1 MRKRIALLLVL
12 FMIMVNFTG
21 CTNKN
26 SDIVKDNKQE
36 EQEEEN
42 KNQEAEDFT
51 EECYDKEI
59 KEQRDKI
66 MAQTENGSFKIGINK
81 KPTADGDYLDVIKDI
96 SETFRGKNSKY
107 VDLRNCDI
115 SGCDI
120 SNVKYFD
127 FNTRTVWPENLPDGF
142 NTQEILELNKNPGLN
157 LRKLHDEG
165 ITGKGV
171 NIAIIDYG
179 LLANHQEFGDR
190 VKYYDEVHYGSTLAQ
205 MHGLAVS
212 SIAVGKNTGVAP
224 EADLYFIATENYNMH
239 GSESEIDFSWV
250 ALAIQRMLKVNEQLP
265 EDDKIRVLSI
275 STMCTPNLK
284 GYDEFMEA
292 INEAK
297 AQNIFVA
304 SLNLFE
310 TYKYNFQGLAIERN
324 ADKSNIDNYSIID
337 WKDWCAAVSHIGDSD
352 EYYAEKFKSEKPKD
366 FLLIPVDAKTLAS
379 ECGNEDYV
387 FFEQGGWSWCVPY
400 ISGLYALCCQV
411 NKDITPEE
419 FWSKALE
426 TGDERQFENDGVS
439 CTGKIVNPEKLIEA
453 VKK

>member
-1 MRKRIALLLVL
+1 MFIVS
-12 FMIMVNFTG
+12 FSG
-21 CTNKN
+21 CTHKSNTAEKENK
-26 SDIVKDNKQE
+26 SEVQE
-36 EQEEEN
+36 NTDDKES
-42 KNQEAEDFT
+42 KNQEAEDL
-51 EECYDKEI
+51 EAEIRDKEI
-59 KEQRDKI
+59 KEQQDKI
-66 MAQTENGSFKIGINK
+66 IAATENGSFKIGINK
-81 KPTADGDYLDVIKDI
+81 NPNVDGDFSEVIKDI

-107 VDLRNCDI
+107 VNLRSCDI

-120 SNVKYFD
+120 SGIKYFD

-142 NTQEILELNKNPGLN
+142 NPQEILELNKDPGLN
-157 LRKLHDEG
+157 LKKLHEDG

-171 NIAIIDYG
+171 NIAIIDAG
-179 LLANHQEFGDR
+179 LLVKHQEYGDR
-190 VKYYDEVHYGSTLAQ
+190 LKYYDEIHYGSPAAQ

-212 SIAVGKNTGVAP
+212 SIALGKNTGVAP
-224 EADLYFIATENYNMH
+224 EANLYFIASDNYNSV
-239 GSESEIDFSWV
+239 GSETEADFTWT
-250 ALAIQRMLKVNEQLP
+250 ALAIKRILKVNEQLP

-275 STMCTPNLK
+275 STMSTPNLK
-284 GYDEFMEA
+284 GYDEFIEA

-310 TYKYNFQGLAIERN
+310 TYKYNFQGLAIARN
-324 ADKSNIDNYSIID
+324 ADRNNIDNYSIIG
-337 WKDWCAAVSHIGDSD
+337 WQDWCNAVSHIGDSD
-352 EYYAEKFKSEKPKD
+352 DYYADKFKAEKPKD
-366 FLLIPVDAKTLAS
+366 FLLIPVDCKTMAS
-379 ECGNEDYV
+379 ESGNDEYV

-426 TGDERQFENDGVS
+426 SGDERQFENDGVS
-439 CTGKIVNPEKLIEA
+439 CTGKIVNPQKLIEA